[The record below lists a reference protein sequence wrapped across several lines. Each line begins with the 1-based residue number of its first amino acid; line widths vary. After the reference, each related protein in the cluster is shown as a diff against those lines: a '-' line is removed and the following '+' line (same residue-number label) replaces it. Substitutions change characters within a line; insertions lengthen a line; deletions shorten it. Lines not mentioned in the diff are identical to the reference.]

1 MIPLMKEIRHSI
13 QRKRNRRDISGTL
26 RNDNQ
31 AKEDRNTVEPFAA
44 QTDWILVL
52 DILAGLMV

>member
-1 MIPLMKEIRHSI
+1 MES
-13 QRKRNRRDISGTL
+13 QGYFRNIL

-31 AKEDRNTVEPFAA
+31 AKEGRSMVEPFAA

-52 DILAGLMV
+52 EILAGLVV